1 MVKNK
6 IRDNVLIRRCL
17 VGKLKEE
24 GIVRV
29 NRGALDEIDDF
40 ISEELDELAELLGFL
55 LVIKGKKT
63 LERKDV
69 AEVVEDIK
77 KRSEYFEI

>member
-6 IRDNVLIRRCL
+6 IKDNILIRRRL
-17 VGKLKEE
+17 AGKLKER

-29 NRGALDEIDDF
+29 NREALDEIDDF
-40 ISEELDELAELLGFL
+40 ISEELDRLAEHLK
-55 LVIKGKKT
+55 VSISIKGKKT
-63 LERKDV
+63 LEKKDV

>member
-29 NRGALDEIDDF
+29 NREALDEIDDF
-40 ISEELDELAELLGFL
+40 ISEELDRLAEHLK
-55 LVIKGKKT
+55 VSISIKGKKT

-69 AEVVEDIK
+69 TEVVEDIK

>member
-1 MVKNK
+1 MVKNEK
-6 IRDNVLIRRCL
+6 RDNVLIRRCL

-29 NRGALDEIDDF
+29 NREALDEIDDF
-40 ISEELDELAELLGFL
+40 ISEEIDRLAEHLK
-55 LVIKGKKT
+55 VSISIRGKKT

>member
-29 NRGALDEIDDF
+29 NREALDEIDDF
-40 ISEELDELAELLGFL
+40 ISEELDRLAEHLK
-55 LVIKGKKT
+55 VSISIKGKKT

>member
-29 NRGALDEIDDF
+29 NREALDEIDDF
-40 ISEELDELAELLGFL
+40 ISEEIDRLAEHLK
-55 LVIKGKKT
+55 VSISIRGKKT